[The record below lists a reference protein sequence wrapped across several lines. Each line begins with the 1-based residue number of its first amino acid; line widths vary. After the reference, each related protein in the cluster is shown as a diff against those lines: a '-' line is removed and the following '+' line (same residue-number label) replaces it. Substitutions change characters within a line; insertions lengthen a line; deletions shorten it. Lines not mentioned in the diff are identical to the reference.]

1 MTKAWIAV
9 ASADHV
15 ADGRREGFIQVC
27 HGKPGP
33 LRRVQPGDLVAYYSP
48 RDQMRGGTPVQAFTA
63 LGVVKPGAPYQV
75 TLAPGFHPFRRDV
88 AWCAAQPAPIRPLLD
103 ALSWGGPNWGHRLR
117 FGLFEVPDTDMTL
130 IAQAMGATLPL
141 TQRQADGG

>member
-1 MTKAWIAV
+1 MTAAWIAV

-15 ADGRREGFIQVC
+15 AVGRRDGFMQVC

-63 LGVVKPGAPYQV
+63 LGRVKPAAPYQV
-75 TLAPGFHPFRRDV
+75 TMAPGFQPFRRDV
-88 AWCAAQPAPIRPLLD
+88 DWFRAAEAPIRPLLD
-103 ALSWGGPNWGHRLR
+103 HLSWGGPNWGYRLR
-117 FGLFEVPDTDMTL
+117 MGLFEVPTGDMTL
-130 IAQAMGATLPL
+130 IADAMGVTLPV
-141 TQRQADGG
+141 TPRQGGEG